1 MTKVL
6 ILGTKAQGGMNYVI
20 QSYLKSNLAEKY
32 HLKYIPTHYE
42 ANPVIKI
49 CYFGFSL
56 MRVIP
61 YLFNKEYSI
70 FHMHLSTDSSIYRK
84 RILLE
89 MAHAFG
95 KKVILH
101 THGAEFFKK
110 YNNKSEQE
118 KRFIRKTLNKTDLLI
133 VLSYIRKKE
142 YSKIVPPEK
151 IIHVYNFT
159 PDPKFNKTYTKYSKN
174 DSKNKLP
181 CGIVLGRIG
190 ERKGIGLLINA
201 VNDIRKVKFIINI
214 YGDGDIETYRK
225 KITGLKLEKQV
236 FIPGWISGKQKEKI
250 LENADFFILPSFNED
265 LPIGIIEAMSYKLPI
280 ISTRTGGIPEQV
292 KNNFNGVLIDCGD
305 KKALAKAIRHVAS
318 NSKLREKMGKN
329 SYKLYLEKFERSVVE
344 KQISKIYDDL
354 GRKK

>member
-6 ILGTKAQGGMNYVI
+6 ILGTKAPGGMDYVI

-32 HLKYIPTHYE
+32 DLKYIPTHYE
-42 ANPVIKI
+42 TNPFFKI

-101 THGAEFFKK
+101 THGAAFFKK

-142 YSKIVPPEK
+142 YSKIVTPEK
-151 IIHVYNFT
+151 IIPVYNFT
-159 PDPKFNKTYTKYSKN
+159 PDPKFKRVFTKHSKN
-174 DSKNKLP
+174 DAKNKLP
-181 CGIVLGRIG
+181 CGIMLGRIG
-190 ERKGIGLLINA
+190 ERKGTGLLINA
-201 VNDIRKVKFIINI
+201 VNEIREEKFVINI
-214 YGDGDIETYRK
+214 YGDGDIETYK
-225 KITGLKLEKQV
+225 KQV
-236 FIPGWISGKQKEKI
+236 ADLNLTKKVFLPGWISGKQKEKI
-250 LENADFFILPSFNED
+250 LKNADFFILPSFNED

-292 KNNFNGVLIDCGD
+292 KNNFNGFLIDCGN
-305 KKALAKAIRHVAS
+305 KKALAKAIKHLATDS
-318 NSKLREKMGKN
+318 GIRERMGKN
-329 SYKLYLEKFERSVVE
+329 SYKLYLERFERSVVE
-344 KQISKIYDDL
+344 KQISNIYDEL